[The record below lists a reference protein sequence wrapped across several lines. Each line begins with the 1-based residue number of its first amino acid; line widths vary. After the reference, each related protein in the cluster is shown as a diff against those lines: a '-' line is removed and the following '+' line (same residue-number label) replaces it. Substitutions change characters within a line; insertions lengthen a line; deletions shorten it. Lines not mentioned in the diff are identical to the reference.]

1 MIVKKLMLTA
11 FHPQTDRQT
20 EQINQTL
27 ECYLH
32 CYINYQ
38 QDDWAKLVSSAEYA
52 YNSSINSAT
61 EKTSFKIYYHFQP
74 VICMWVKEEMMKSS
88 KTPAA
93 KEAVVETNDEVHER
107 KDLWEKV

>member
-1 MIVKKLMLTA
+1 MLTA
-11 FHPQTDRQT
+11 FHLQTDRQT
-20 EQINQTL
+20 EWMNQTL
-27 ECYLH
+27 ECYLC

-38 QDDWAKLVSSAEYA
+38 QNNWVKLILSAEYV

-74 VICMWVKEEMMKSS
+74 VIHMWAEEEIIKFSEIS
-88 KTPAA
+88 AA
-93 KEAVVETNDEVHER
+93 KEAVVETNDKIYER